1 MLRNKLETLEVK
13 IMGREFRVACKPEE
27 RSALQQAVNIVETKM
42 SSIRNTGKV
51 VGLDKIAVMA
61 ALQIA
66 HESLVGSNPS
76 NPILGLDIE
85 TIERKI
91 EGIQQL
97 IDSSLNHSD
106 KTKNVDLFE

>member
-1 MLRNKLETLEVK
+1 MEALDVK
-13 IMGREFRVACKPEE
+13 IMGREFKIACKPEE
-27 RSALQQAVNIVETKM
+27 RAALQQAVNIVETRM
-42 SSIRNTGKV
+42 STIRDTGKV

-76 NPILGLDIE
+76 NPVLGLDIE

-91 EGIQQL
+91 KAIEQIAEAGLEDQ
-97 IDSSLNHSD
+97 SGKP
-106 KTKNVDLFE
+106 KTADLFS

>member
-1 MLRNKLETLEVK
+1 MEALDVK
-13 IMGREFRVACKPEE
+13 IMGREFRIACKPEE

-76 NPILGLDIE
+76 NPVLGLDIE

-91 EGIQQL
+91 ETIEQMVDG
-97 IDSSLNHSD
+97 SLNNAAAG
-106 KTKNVDLFE
+106 KPKNADLFE

>member
-1 MLRNKLETLEVK
+1 MEALDVK
-13 IMGREFRVACKPEE
+13 IMGREFRIACKPEE
-27 RSALQQAVNIVETKM
+27 RAALQQAVNIVETKM

-66 HESLVGSNPS
+66 PESLVGSNPS
-76 NPILGLDIE
+76 NPVLGLDIE

-91 EGIQQL
+91 EAIEQMVDG
-97 IDSSLNHSD
+97 SLNNAAAG
-106 KTKNVDLFE
+106 KPKNADLFE

>member
-1 MLRNKLETLEVK
+1 MEALDVK
-13 IMGREFRVACKPEE
+13 IMGREFRIACKPEE
-27 RSALQQAVNIVETKM
+27 RPALQQAVNIVETKM

-76 NPILGLDIE
+76 NPVLGLDIE
-85 TIERKI
+85 AIERKI
-91 EGIQQL
+91 EVIGEM
-97 IDSSLNHSD
+97 IDSSVGNKS
-106 KTKNVDLFE
+106 KNADLFE

>member
-1 MLRNKLETLEVK
+1 
-13 IMGREFRVACKPEE
+13 MGREFRIACKPDE
-27 RSALQQAVNIVETKM
+27 RAALQQAVNIVETKM

-66 HESLVGSNPS
+66 HESLLGSNPS

-91 EGIQQL
+91 NSIEQMVEN
-97 IDSSLNHSD
+97 SLVNNSVSLP
-106 KTKNVDLFE
+106 KNVDLF

>member
-1 MLRNKLETLEVK
+1 MEALEVK
-13 IMGREFRVACKPEE
+13 IMGREFRIACKPEE
-27 RSALQQAVNIVETKM
+27 RAALQQAVNIVETKM

-76 NPILGLDIE
+76 NPVLGLDIAA
-85 TIERKI
+85 IERKI
-91 EGIQQL
+91 ESIGQIAAASL
-97 IDSSLNHSD
+97 GSPEAKPKTDS
-106 KTKNVDLFE
+106 LFD

>member
-1 MLRNKLETLEVK
+1 LEALDVK
-13 IMGREFRVACKPEE
+13 IMGREFRIACKPEE
-27 RSALQQAVNIVETKM
+27 RHALQQAVNIVETKM

-76 NPILGLDIE
+76 NPVLGLDIE

-91 EGIQQL
+91 KAIEQIAEIGLQ
-97 IDSSLNHSD
+97 NTGTN
-106 KTKNVDLFE
+106 KPKNADLFE

>member
-1 MLRNKLETLEVK
+1 LEALDVK
-13 IMGREFRVACKPEE
+13 IMGREFRIACKPEE
-27 RSALQQAVNIVETKM
+27 RAALQQAVNIVETKM

-76 NPILGLDIE
+76 NPVLGLDIE

-91 EGIQQL
+91 EAIEQMVDG
-97 IDSSLNHSD
+97 SLNNPGAS
-106 KTKNVDLFE
+106 KPKNADLFE

>member
-1 MLRNKLETLEVK
+1 MEALDVK
-13 IMGREFRVACKPEE
+13 IMGREFKIACKPEE
-27 RSALQQAVNIVETKM
+27 RAALQQAVNIVETRM
-42 SSIRNTGKV
+42 STIRDTGKV

-76 NPILGLDIE
+76 NPVLGLDIE

-91 EGIQQL
+91 KAIEQIAEAGL
-97 IDSSLNHSD
+97 EDHSG
-106 KTKNVDLFE
+106 KPKIADLFS

>member
-1 MLRNKLETLEVK
+1 MEALDVK
-13 IMGREFRVACKPEE
+13 IMGREFRIACKPEE
-27 RSALQQAVNIVETKM
+27 RSALQQAVNIVETRM

-66 HESLVGSNPS
+66 HESLVGTNPT
-76 NPILGLDIE
+76 NPVLGLDIE

-91 EGIQQL
+91 EAIGQL
-97 IDSSLNHSD
+97 VDNSLSPGS
-106 KTKNVDLFE
+106 TPKNAGLFD

>member
-1 MLRNKLETLEVK
+1 MEALDVK
-13 IMGREFRVACKPEE
+13 IMGREFKIACKPEE
-27 RSALQQAVNIVETKM
+27 RAALQQAVNIVETRM
-42 SSIRNTGKV
+42 STIRDTGKV

-76 NPILGLDIE
+76 NPVLGLDIE

-91 EGIQQL
+91 
-97 IDSSLNHSD
+97 
-106 KTKNVDLFE
+106 KTIEQIADAGLEDQSGKPKIADLFG

>member
-1 MLRNKLETLEVK
+1 MEALDVK
-13 IMGREFRVACKPEE
+13 IMGREFKIACKPEE
-27 RSALQQAVNIVETKM
+27 RAALQQAVNIVETRM
-42 SSIRNTGKV
+42 STIRDTGKV

-76 NPILGLDIE
+76 NPVLGLDIE

-91 EGIQQL
+91 KTIEQIADAGLEIQSGKPK
-97 IDSSLNHSD
+97 IA
-106 KTKNVDLFE
+106 DLFS

>member
-1 MLRNKLETLEVK
+1 MEALDVK
-13 IMGREFRVACKPEE
+13 IMGREFRIACKPEE
-27 RSALQQAVNIVETKM
+27 RSALQQAVNIVETRM

-66 HESLVGSNPS
+66 HESLVGTNPT
-76 NPILGLDIE
+76 NPVLGLDIE

-91 EGIQQL
+91 ESIGQL
-97 IDSSLNHSD
+97 VDNSLNLGS
-106 KTKNVDLFE
+106 TPKNAGLFD

>member
-1 MLRNKLETLEVK
+1 MEALDVK
-13 IMGREFRVACKPEE
+13 IMGREFKIACKPEE
-27 RSALQQAVNIVETKM
+27 RAALQQAVNIVETRM
-42 SSIRNTGKV
+42 STIRDTGKV

-76 NPILGLDIE
+76 NPVLGLDIE

-91 EGIQQL
+91 EVIEQIADAGLEDLSGKPKIA
-97 IDSSLNHSD
+97 
-106 KTKNVDLFE
+106 DLFG

>member
-1 MLRNKLETLEVK
+1 LEALDVK
-13 IMGREFRVACKPEE
+13 IMGREFRIACKPEE
-27 RSALQQAVNIVETKM
+27 RAALQQAVNIVETKM

-76 NPILGLDIE
+76 NPVLGLDIA

-91 EGIQQL
+91 ESIEQ
-97 IDSSLNHSD
+97 IVASSLAGTESKPRNDS
-106 KTKNVDLFE
+106 LFE

>member
-1 MLRNKLETLEVK
+1 MEALDVK
-13 IMGREFRVACKPEE
+13 IMGREFKIACKPEE
-27 RSALQQAVNIVETKM
+27 RAALQQAVNIVETRM
-42 SSIRNTGKV
+42 STIRDTGKV

-76 NPILGLDIE
+76 NPVLGLDIE

-91 EGIQQL
+91 KAIEQIAEAGLEDQSGKPKIA
-97 IDSSLNHSD
+97 
-106 KTKNVDLFE
+106 DLFN

>member
-1 MLRNKLETLEVK
+1 MEALDVK
-13 IMGREFRVACKPEE
+13 IMGREFRIACKPEE
-27 RSALQQAVNIVETKM
+27 RSALQQAVNIVETRM

-66 HESLVGSNPS
+66 HESLVGTNPT
-76 NPILGLDIE
+76 NPVLGLDIE

-91 EGIQQL
+91 EAIGQMV
-97 IDSSLNHSD
+97 DNSLSPGS
-106 KTKNVDLFE
+106 TPKNAGLFD

>member
-1 MLRNKLETLEVK
+1 MEALDVK
-13 IMGREFRVACKPEE
+13 IMGREFRIACKPEE
-27 RSALQQAVNIVETKM
+27 RSALQQAVNIVETRM

-66 HESLVGSNPS
+66 HESLVGTNPT
-76 NPILGLDIE
+76 NPVLGLDIE

-91 EGIQQL
+91 EAIGHL
-97 IDSSLNHSD
+97 VDNSLNPGSAP
-106 KTKNVDLFE
+106 KNAGLFD

>member
-1 MLRNKLETLEVK
+1 MEALDVK
-13 IMGREFRVACKPEE
+13 IMGREFRIACKPEE

-76 NPILGLDIE
+76 NPVLGLDIE

-91 EGIQQL
+91 EAIEQMVDG
-97 IDSSLNHSD
+97 SLNNAAAG
-106 KTKNVDLFE
+106 KPKNADLFE

>member
-1 MLRNKLETLEVK
+1 
-13 IMGREFRVACKPEE
+13 MGREFRIACKPEE

-42 SSIRNTGKV
+42 SSIRGTGKV

-66 HESLVGSNPS
+66 HESLAGSNQLK
-76 NPILGLDIE
+76 PIFGLDIE

-91 EGIQQL
+91 EAIGQQV
-97 IDSSLNHSD
+97 DESLNNPGG
-106 KTKNVDLFE
+106 KIKNAELPE

>member
-1 MLRNKLETLEVK
+1 LEALDVK
-13 IMGREFRVACKPEE
+13 IMGREFKIACKPEE
-27 RSALQQAVNIVETKM
+27 RAALQQAVNIVETRM
-42 SSIRNTGKV
+42 STIRDTGKV

-76 NPILGLDIE
+76 NPVLGLDIE

-91 EGIQQL
+91 KAIEQIAEAGLEDQSGKPKIA
-97 IDSSLNHSD
+97 
-106 KTKNVDLFE
+106 DLFN

>member
-1 MLRNKLETLEVK
+1 MEALDVK
-13 IMGREFRVACKPEE
+13 IMGREFRIACKPEE
-27 RSALQQAVNIVETKM
+27 RSALQQAVNIVETRM

-66 HESLVGSNPS
+66 HESLVGTNPT
-76 NPILGLDIE
+76 NPVLGLDIE

-91 EGIQQL
+91 EAIGQMV
-97 IDSSLNHSD
+97 DNSLSPGS
-106 KTKNVDLFE
+106 TPKNTGLFD

>member
-1 MLRNKLETLEVK
+1 MEALDVK
-13 IMGREFRVACKPEE
+13 IMGREFKIACKPEE
-27 RSALQQAVNIVETKM
+27 RAALQQAVNIVETRM
-42 SSIRNTGKV
+42 STIRDTGKV

-76 NPILGLDIE
+76 NPVLGLDIE

-91 EGIQQL
+91 KAIEQIAEAGLEDQSGKPKIA
-97 IDSSLNHSD
+97 
-106 KTKNVDLFE
+106 DLFS

>member
-1 MLRNKLETLEVK
+1 
-13 IMGREFRVACKPEE
+13 MGREFRIACKPEE
-27 RSALQQAVNIVETKM
+27 RAALQQAVNIVETKM

-76 NPILGLDIE
+76 NPVLGLDIE

-91 EGIQQL
+91 EAIEQMV
-97 IDSSLNHSD
+97 DSSLSNLAG
-106 KTKNVDLFE
+106 KPKNADLFE

>member
-1 MLRNKLETLEVK
+1 LEALDVK
-13 IMGREFRVACKPEE
+13 IMGREFKIACKPEE
-27 RSALQQAVNIVETKM
+27 RAALQQAVNIVETRM
-42 SSIRNTGKV
+42 STIRDTGKV

-76 NPILGLDIE
+76 NPVLGLDIE

-91 EGIQQL
+91 KAIEQIAEAGLEDQSGKPKIA
-97 IDSSLNHSD
+97 
-106 KTKNVDLFE
+106 DLFS

>member
-1 MLRNKLETLEVK
+1 MEALDVK
-13 IMGREFRVACKPEE
+13 IMGREFKIACKPEE
-27 RSALQQAVNIVETKM
+27 RAALQQAVNIVETRM
-42 SSIRNTGKV
+42 STIRDTGKV

-76 NPILGLDIE
+76 NPVLGLDIE

-91 EGIQQL
+91 
-97 IDSSLNHSD
+97 
-106 KTKNVDLFE
+106 KTIEQIADAGLEVQSGKPKIADLFG

>member
-1 MLRNKLETLEVK
+1 MEALDVK
-13 IMGREFRVACKPEE
+13 IMGREFRIACKPEE
-27 RSALQQAVNIVETKM
+27 RAALQQAVNIVETKM

-66 HESLVGSNPS
+66 HESLVGRNPS
-76 NPILGLDIE
+76 NPVLGLDIE

-91 EGIQQL
+91 EAIEQMVDG
-97 IDSSLNHSD
+97 SLNNPGAS
-106 KTKNVDLFE
+106 KPKNADLFE